1 MKDLVSR
8 YIEENTPLS
17 KSDKILIGLS
27 GGADSVALLLIMH
40 TLGYY
45 CEAAH
50 CNFNLRGDESDSDE
64 KFVVNL
70 CQKLKVKLHRV
81 SFNTVGYASINKMS
95 IEMAARE
102 LRYDW
107 FEKVRSNNDLDYIT
121 VAHHKDDSVETVLLN
136 LVRGTG
142 IAGLIGIKPVNGK
155 VIRPLLCITRY
166 EILTYLEN
174 ECQEYVTDSTNN
186 EDEYARNKIRLNII
200 PMLLQ
205 VNAGARENIYRS
217 SENLMSV
224 YKIYSKYIQEAR
236 DKVMCGDN
244 ISISAIKK
252 EREAETVLFEIL
264 KDKGFNYQQIKNIY
278 KSLDSHSGKVFYSSE
293 WLVLKDRD
301 KLMVSP
307 LNTTAYL
314 SKPKFKI
321 EEVSIDL
328 DFKINKSKNIAYFDK
343 DKIVGDEIVR
353 LCEKGDWF
361 IPFGMKGKKLVSD
374 FLTDIKLPFTE
385 KSKQYLLCFGDDIA
399 WVVGKRIDNRFR
411 IDETTKRVI
420 IYTIME

>member
-244 ISISAIKK
+244 ISISAIKR